1 MPIVL
6 RIKIGSRS
14 SEKAGSSWTIMRVVG
29 EGRADDLVVGDEVK
43 EEGIEIWSK

>member
-1 MPIVL
+1 
-6 RIKIGSRS
+6 
-14 SEKAGSSWTIMRVVG
+14 MRVVG